1 MIRSCDPALCP
12 VRALAYHFAHRFT
25 LGGHIFPDPADKDA
39 WLTAAMFPGRQDPTS
54 NITYERQAQELREL
68 FDELGLDFSKLTHI
82 FRVGGARH
90 LDAAGVDN
98 SVSPTAR
105 AAAKAWP
112 VLAPAA
118 RIWG

>member
-68 FDELGLDFSKLTHI
+68 FDELGLDFSKLTHAS
-82 FRVGGARH
+82 FNRTCNFLNVCLWPFVLCAGGF
-90 LDAAGVDN
+90 LC
-98 SVSPTAR
+98 
-105 AAAKAWP
+105 
-112 VLAPAA
+112 
-118 RIWG
+118 